1 MKKIALYARVS
12 SDRQAQQATVDS
24 QVTALKE
31 RALADGHHVLPA
43 DLYVDDGCSGA
54 TLIRPALEQLRD
66 RIAEGAIDV
75 LYVHSPDRLA
85 RRYAYQVLLLEEFSA
100 RGVSVVFLQGAS
112 GENAEDQLL
121 VQVQGMLAEYE
132 RARLAERCRRG
143 KLHRARQGM
152 VNPLSTAPYGYRY
165 VRRSDAEPA
174 HYEIVRS
181 EANVV
186 RAIFDAFVH
195 QQMPLR
201 TIARRLNTQQIPTSK
216 GGCWRASRVHEL
228 LRNPAYMGQAAY
240 GKSESVESRP
250 LRPRRSKPRVARGD
264 ARTHRRRPADQWISI
279 PVPPIVPAEVF
290 AAAREQMM
298 RNRQLSQRHARGQRY
313 LLQGLVVC
321 ARCGYAFCGRSASKP
336 SSSVIYRYY
345 CCSSAQAARDGTA
358 RACNNPSI
366 RADVLDA
373 QVWDSVRQVLQD
385 PERIEQEWLRRGAA
399 DGAAADAQ
407 LERAQAER
415 WVAHHQRSLKRL
427 LDAYEAGAI
436 CLQELLPRAERLR
449 EQIRKTEQAVKQAE
463 DRLSQNAVLSAVIT
477 RLQDFAERV
486 GQGLEQLDWQGRR
499 QLIRTLVAR
508 VEIEEEQAT
517 VVYRLP
523 SSGGRPGGGRVDPS
537 APPGSSATS
546 PSCRLSPW
554 RLGVLGALAPWR
566 FPKYRTFGQSTAP
579 PSRCSHAT
587 GNGPGRAAALP
598 TRKLTSSGGP
608 SSGSCQSH

>member
-1 MKKIALYARVS
+1 MKKIALYTRVS

-31 RALADGHHVLPA
+31 RAFANGHHVLPA

-54 TLIRPALEQLRD
+54 TLIRPALERLRD

-75 LYVHSPDRLA
+75 LDVHSPDRLA

-100 RGVSVVFLQGAS
+100 RGVSVVLLQGAS
-112 GENAEDQLL
+112 GGNAEDQLL

-186 RAIFDAFVH
+186 RAIFGAFVH

-264 ARTHRRRPADQWISI
+264 ARPHRRRPADQWISI

-290 AAAREQMM
+290 AAAREQVM

-345 CCSSAQAARDGTA
+345 CCSSEQAARDGVA
-358 RACNNPSI
+358 RACNNRSI
-366 RADVLDA
+366 HADVLDA
-373 QVWDSVRQVLQD
+373 QVWDSAGPARSRTSRAGVAAPRRCRRRCGRCADRARSSQALGRPPPAQPQTAAGCLRGRRDLLGGAAAARRAPARADPKGRAGRQASRGQALEERG
-385 PERIEQEWLRRGAA
+385 PERRDHAAAGLRRARWAGSGATRLAGAPPVDPNPGGAGGARRGAGDRRLPVA
-399 DGAAADAQ
+399 LVRRTPGRRTRRP
-407 LERAQAER
+407 ERTARLIGHVPGLSIES
-415 WVAHHQRSLKRL
+415 VASWRF
-427 LDAYEAGAI
+427 
-436 CLQELLPRAERLR
+436 ELLLLRAVS
-449 EQIRKTEQAVKQAE
+449 T
-463 DRLSQNAVLSAVIT
+463 RLS
-477 RLQDFAERV
+477 F
-486 GQGLEQLDWQGRR
+486 
-499 QLIRTLVAR
+499 
-508 VEIEEEQAT
+508 
-517 VVYRLP
+517 
-523 SSGGRPGGGRVDPS
+523 
-537 APPGSSATS
+537 
-546 PSCRLSPW
+546 
-554 RLGVLGALAPWR
+554 
-566 FPKYRTFGQSTAP
+566 
-579 PSRCSHAT
+579 
-587 GNGPGRAAALP
+587 
-598 TRKLTSSGGP
+598 
-608 SSGSCQSH
+608 

>member
-1 MKKIALYARVS
+1 MKKVALYARVS
-12 SDRQAQQATVDS
+12 SDRQTRQATVDS
-24 QVTALKE
+24 QVAALKE

-43 DLYVDDGCSGA
+43 DVHVDDGCSGA
-54 TLIRPALEQLRD
+54 TLIRPALERLRD
-66 RIAEGAIDV
+66 RIAEGVVDV

-100 RGVSVVFLQGAS
+100 RGVSIVFLQGAS
-112 GENAEDQLL
+112 GVNAEDQLL

-195 QQMPLR
+195 QQTPLR
-201 TIARRLNTQQIPTSK
+201 TIARRLNTQQIPTPR
-216 GGCWRASRVHEL
+216 GGCWRGSRLHEL

-240 GKSESVESRP
+240 GKRESVESRP
-250 LRPRRSKPRVARGD
+250 LRPRRSKPRIARGG

-279 PVPPIVPAEVF
+279 PVPPIVSAEVF
-290 AAAREQMM
+290 TAAGEQMM
-298 RNRQLSQRHARGQRY
+298 RNKQLSQRHARGQRY

-345 CCSSAQAARDGTA
+345 SCTSVQAVRHGTA
-358 RACNNPSI
+358 RACNNPSV
-366 RADVLDA
+366 RAEMLDA
-373 QVWDSVRQVLQD
+373 QVWDSVRQVLQE
-385 PERIEQEWLRRGAA
+385 PERLEEEWLRRSAA

-415 WVAHHQRSLKRL
+415 WVVHHQRSLKRL

-436 CLQELLPRAERLR
+436 CLEELLPRAERLR
-449 EQIRKTEQAVKQAE
+449 EQIRRAEQAVKEAE
-463 DRLSQNAVLSAVIT
+463 DRLSQNAVLSAVVT

-486 GQGLEQLDWQGRR
+486 GRGLEHLDWQGRR

-508 VEIEEEQAT
+508 VEIDEEQAT

-523 SSGGRPGGGRVDPS
+523 SSGGRPGGGHVDPS
-537 APPGSSATS
+537 APSSSSAGS
-546 PSCRLSPW
+546 PGCRLSPW
-554 RLGVLGALAPWR
+554 RQSVASAPKLASPTEASLRISREGERRFGALA
-566 FPKYRTFGQSTAP
+566 T
-579 PSRCSHAT
+579 
-587 GNGPGRAAALP
+587 L
-598 TRKLTSSGGP
+598 
-608 SSGSCQSH
+608 